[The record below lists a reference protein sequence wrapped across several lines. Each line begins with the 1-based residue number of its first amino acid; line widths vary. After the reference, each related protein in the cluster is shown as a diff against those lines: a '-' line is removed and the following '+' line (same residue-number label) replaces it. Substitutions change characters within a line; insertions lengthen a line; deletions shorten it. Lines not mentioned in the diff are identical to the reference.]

1 MSYSNKKDDFGRDID
16 LRKPQLKEQVA
27 DADDYITS
35 LIKLMSK
42 MSWAELCYA
51 QDEEEEQQKA
61 EVEAKK
67 KAEERAIQ
75 AKEDALMNQYY
86 DRQKRAQMARGNY
99 ELEEGEIIE

>member
-1 MSYSNKKDDFGRDID
+1 MNRDIA

-35 LIKLMSK
+35 LTKLMSK
-42 MSWAELCYA
+42 MSWAEFTYA

-61 EVEAKK
+61 DLEAKK
-67 KAEERAIQ
+67 KAEKMAIQ

-86 DRQKRAQMARGNY
+86 DRQKRSQMARGNY
-99 ELEEGEIIE
+99 ELEDGEIVE